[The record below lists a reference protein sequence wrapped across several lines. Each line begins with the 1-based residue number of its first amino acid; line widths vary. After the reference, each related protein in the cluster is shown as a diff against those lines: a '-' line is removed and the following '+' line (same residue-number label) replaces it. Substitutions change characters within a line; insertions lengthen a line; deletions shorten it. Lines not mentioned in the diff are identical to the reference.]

1 MPTRRPAPSSPGDR
15 SLPSCPRRPRPPK
28 PPAWRRRGW
37 RPASSGHRAPRLGR
51 RRGCGGRRGRG
62 GLQRREAGPRT
73 REPRSAVTRARGSGL
88 GERAG
93 LTTSFPRSQA
103 PPRSSPPRS
112 PPPFSSPARSQAP
125 PRSPPPRNPPTCSSS
140 ARSQAPSISPPASPQ
155 PLCCPQTCR
164 SAPLNPPAVSVQT
177 RTLHPFS
184 PQLHSSS
191 APQCAARHHGGLQIT
206 VAGGLTALQPGSPA
220 AAASPL
226 PLTMQAHSCH
236 LLNGH
241 LTQSCSLQSVPAAH
255 RLWLLPCA

>member
-15 SLPSCPRRPRPPK
+15 SLPSCPRRPRPPS

-125 PRSPPPRNPPTCSSS
+125 PHSPPPRNPPTCSS
-140 ARSQAPSISPPASPQ
+140 QSPQ
-155 PLCCPQTCR
+155 PSSVHQPSSIPATALLPPNLPLWTPQPSSR
-164 SAPLNPPAVSVQT
+164 QRADPHSASLQPTAPQL
-177 RTLHPFS
+177 FS
-184 PQLHSSS
+184 PAMCSPAPRRPPDHSRRR
-191 APQCAARHHGGLQIT
+191 PYTPAAR
-206 VAGGLTALQPGSPA
+206 
-220 AAASPL
+220 
-226 PLTMQAHSCH
+226 
-236 LLNGH
+236 
-241 LTQSCSLQSVPAAH
+241 
-255 RLWLLPCA
+255 